1 MANDRLRV
9 AVTDSGIGIAPDKI
23 DTLFDRF
30 TQADA
35 STTRVYGGTGLGLAI
50 SQRLIE
56 MMGGEIGADSRPGEG
71 STFWFEVPMH
81 EAVAG
86 VQAAG
91 ADDLVVDAG
100 LKILMADDAV
110 PNRELVTA
118 ILGGLGLALET
129 VCNGAEAVEAARTG
143 AYDLILMDV
152 HMPVMDGLDATRAI
166 RAMGGATGRTPII
179 ALTANVQPEQ
189 VVRCGEAGMD
199 GHVGKPIQ
207 ISELLAVLA
216 SVAARVEDVGSVAEP
231 QRLGGA

>member
-1 MANDRLRV
+1 
-9 AVTDSGIGIAPDKI
+9 
-23 DTLFDRF
+23 
-30 TQADA
+30 
-35 STTRVYGGTGLGLAI
+35 
-50 SQRLIE
+50 

-71 STFWFEVPMH
+71 STFWFEVPMR

-86 VQAAG
+86 VEAAG

-100 LKILMADDAV
+100 LKILMADDAA

-166 RAMGGATGRTPII
+166 RAMGGAAGRTPII

-189 VVRCGEAGMD
+189 VLRCREAGMD

-207 ISELLAVLA
+207 ISELLAALA
-216 SVAARVEDVGSVAEP
+216 TASAAVHEGEAADGSSLRSA
-231 QRLGGA
+231 GT